1 MDKRGAEIPF
11 PPLRPGSALAMMGRH
26 DEVQQTVIRR
36 LLALGCVSL
45 LALHATATRAQS
57 SSPVQTPMDAAATHD
72 WATAE
77 ALAARYADPVAGK
90 LVTYYRLL
98 TRGQATAA
106 EISAFMQQNP
116 DWPQQSLLE
125 SRWEEALAEE
135 PDQATALAQCQIR
148 WPSGVKTLL
157 RCAAVF
163 QTANDT
169 KDETEAAR
177 RAWTGTGITDPS
189 DVSAFLAQYGGLLQ
203 PGDEWAR
210 FTALARAE
218 SPAAAAELARL
229 PADHQQAATAWLAL
243 ETEQPNAQALLAALP
258 PADQQDPGIFLS
270 GARYLRH
277 QLTDQDAL
285 AYWLSKGDAA
295 MRAGLPVQQ
304 HALWHEATYLAR
316 ALITD
321 GDPQDAYKLVNLL
334 HPQADGDQA
343 DREFLGGFIA
353 LRLLHKPGQAEPH
366 FRALAG
372 LSSAVITQSRAHYWL
387 GRSLAAD
394 GRTMQATAEYKIAA
408 SFPTTFYG
416 QLAALALGDSP
427 AALNARIMATPAPA
441 WSTTDA
447 LDFAGREVARAA
459 AMLVAWNQPR
469 RAYGF
474 LLDIGLIAPDPA
486 DYAMAAQLGLGFGVP
501 QAAVGLARMAGLH
514 GTMLL
519 KAGWPMPFQPPV
531 DAGVE
536 PAVSLG
542 LIRQESSFDVAAV
555 SPAGALGLMQ
565 LMPTTAQLQAKKQG
579 VALASQWSLTSQPDV
594 NMTLGTGYFAGVL
607 AHFDGCLPLAIAAYN
622 AGPRR
627 VDQWLAQNGDFRTPG
642 GPDVLDWLELIP
654 FNETRNYVQRV
665 VEGIAIY
672 RAEEGVTQ
680 PYPLQPW
687 LH

>member
-1 MDKRGAEIPF
+1 MIGW
-11 PPLRPGSALAMMGRH
+11 H

-45 LALHATATRAQS
+45 FALYAPTAQAQVS
-57 SSPVQTPMDAAATHD
+57 SGAQTPMDAAASHD
-72 WATAE
+72 WLTAQ

-98 TRGQATAA
+98 TRGEATAT

-125 SRWEEALAEE
+125 NRWEDALAAE
-135 PDQATALAQCQIR
+135 PDQATALSQCQIR
-148 WPSGVKTLL
+148 WPSGVKALL

-163 QTANDT
+163 QTANDS
-169 KDETEAAR
+169 KDAAEAAR

-189 DVSAFLAQYGGLLQ
+189 DVSAFLAQYGSLLQ

-210 FTALARAE
+210 FTSLARAE
-218 SPAAAAELARL
+218 SPAAGAELSRL
-229 PADHQQAATAWLAL
+229 PADRQQAASAWIAL
-243 ETEQPNAQALLAALP
+243 ETSEPNAQALLAALP
-258 PADQQDPGIFLS
+258 PADQQNPGIFLS
-270 GARYLRH
+270 GARYLRK
-277 QLTDQDAL
+277 QVTDQDAL
-285 AYWLSKGDAA
+285 AFWLSNGAA
-295 MRAGLPVQQ
+295 AIQAGLPVQQ

-321 GDPQDAYKLVNLL
+321 GDARNAYRLVNSLT
-334 HPQADGDQA
+334 PPDDADRA
-343 DREFLGGFIA
+343 DREFLAGFIA
-353 LRLLHKPGQAEPH
+353 LRLMHDPARAEPH

-372 LSSAVITQSRAHYWL
+372 LSTAVITQSRAHYWL
-387 GRSLAAD
+387 GRTLAAE
-394 GRTMQATAEYKIAA
+394 GSTMQATAEYKIAA
-408 SFPTTFYG
+408 TFPTTFYG

-427 AALNARIMATPAPA
+427 AALNARILATPAPA

-459 AMLVAWNQPR
+459 ALLVAWNQPR

-474 LLDIGLIAPDPA
+474 LLDIGVIAPDPA

-519 KAGWPMPFQPPV
+519 RAGWPIPFQPPV

-542 LIRQESSFDVAAV
+542 LIRQESSFDVAAL

-565 LMPTTAQLQAKKQG
+565 LMPATAALQARKQG
-579 VALASQWSLTSQPDV
+579 VALASQWSLTSQPEL

>member
-1 MDKRGAEIPF
+1 
-11 PPLRPGSALAMMGRH
+11 
-26 DEVQQTVIRR
+26 VIRR

-45 LALHATATRAQS
+45 LALHAPDARAQVS
-57 SSPVQTPMDAAATHD
+57 AVVQTPMDAAASHD
-72 WATAE
+72 WATAQ

-98 TRGQATAA
+98 TRGQASAV

-125 SRWEEALAEE
+125 NRWEEALAEE

-148 WPSGVKTLL
+148 WPSGVKALL

-163 QTANDT
+163 QTAADT
-169 KDETEAAR
+169 KDATEAAR

-189 DVSAFLAQYGGLLQ
+189 EVSAFLAQYGSLLQ

-218 SPAAAAELARL
+218 SPAAGAQLSRI
-229 PADHQQAATAWLAL
+229 PPDRQQAAAAWLAL
-243 ETEQPNAQALLAALP
+243 ETGQPNAQALLAALP

-270 GARYLRH
+270 GARYLRK
-277 QLTDQDAL
+277 QVTDQDAL
-285 AYWLSKGDAA
+285 AFWLGHGEVALQ
-295 MRAGLPVQQ
+295 AGLPVQQ
-304 HALWHEATYLAR
+304 HALWREATTLAR

-321 GDPQDAYKLVNLL
+321 GDARNAYRLVNDLI
-334 HPQADGDQA
+334 PPDDADRA
-343 DREFLGGFIA
+343 DREFLAGFIA
-353 LRLLHKPGQAEPH
+353 LRLMHDPARAEPH

-372 LSSAVITQSRAHYWL
+372 LSTAVITQSRAHYWL
-387 GRSLAAD
+387 GRTLAAD
-394 GRTMQATAEYKIAA
+394 GSTMQATAEYKIAA
-408 SFPTTFYG
+408 TFPTTFYG
-416 QLAALALGDSP
+416 QLGALALGDSP
-427 AALNARIMATPAPA
+427 AALNARILATPAPA

-459 AMLVAWNQPR
+459 ALLVAWNQPR

-486 DYAMAAQLGLGFGVP
+486 DYAMAAQLGLGFGLP

-519 KAGWPMPFQPPV
+519 QAGWPMPFQPPV

-536 PAVSLG
+536 PAVSFG
-542 LIRQESSFDVAAV
+542 LIRQESSFDVGAL

-565 LMPTTAQLQAKKQG
+565 LMPATAALQARKQG
-579 VALASQWSLTSQPDV
+579 VALASQWSLTTQPAL

-622 AGPRR
+622 AGPHR
-627 VDQWLAQNGDFRTPG
+627 VDQWLAQNGDFRTAG

-654 FNETRNYVQRV
+654 FTETRNYVQRV

>member
-1 MDKRGAEIPF
+1 
-11 PPLRPGSALAMMGRH
+11 MMGRH

-45 LALHATATRAQS
+45 LALHALPARAQV
-57 SSPVQTPMDAAATHD
+57 SSPGQTPMDAAAAHD
-72 WATAE
+72 WTTAA

-106 EISAFMQQNP
+106 EITAFMQQNP

-125 SRWEEALAEE
+125 TRWEEALANE
-135 PDQATALAQCQIR
+135 PDQATALGQCQIR
-148 WPSGVKTLL
+148 WPGGTKALL
-157 RCAAVF
+157 RCATAF
-163 QTANDT
+163 QTANDA
-169 KDETEAAR
+169 KDTAEAAR
-177 RAWTGTGITDPS
+177 RAWTGTGLTDPAA
-189 DVSAFLAQYGGLLQ
+189 VSAFLAQYGGLLQ
-203 PGDEWAR
+203 PGDEWER

-218 SPAAAAELARL
+218 SPAAAAELPRL
-229 PADHQQAATAWLAL
+229 PAARQQAATAWLAL
-243 ETEQPNAQALLAALP
+243 ETNQPNAQALLAALP
-258 PADQQDPGIFLS
+258 AADQQNPGIFLS
-270 GARYLRH
+270 GARFLRH
-277 QLTDQDAL
+277 QVTDQDAL
-285 AYWLSKGDAA
+285 AFWLAKGDAA
-295 MRAGLPVQQ
+295 MQAGLPVQQ
-304 HALWHEATYLAR
+304 HALWHEASYLAR

-321 GDPQDAYKLVNLL
+321 GDARDGYRLVN
-334 HPQADGDQA
+334 HITPPDDA
-343 DREFLGGFIA
+343 DRADRDFLAGFIA
-353 LRLLHKPGQAEPH
+353 LRLMQDPARAEPH
-366 FRALAG
+366 FRALAS
-372 LSSAVITQSRAHYWL
+372 LSAAVISQSRAHYWL
-387 GRSLAAD
+387 GRTLAAS
-394 GRTMQATAEYKIAA
+394 GGTMQATAEYKIAA

-427 AALNARIMATPAPA
+427 AALNARILATPAPA
-441 WSTTDA
+441 WGTTDA

-459 AMLVAWNQPR
+459 ALLVAWNQPR

-501 QAAVGLARMAGLH
+501 QAAVGLARVAGLH

-519 KAGWPMPFQPPV
+519 RAGWPIPFQPPV

-542 LIRQESSFDVAAV
+542 LIRQESSFDVAAL

-565 LMPTTAQLQAKKQG
+565 LMPATAALQARKQG
-579 VALASQWSLTSQPDV
+579 VPLSSPWALTSEPEL
-594 NMTLGTGYFAGVL
+594 NMTLGTGYFGGVL

>member
-1 MDKRGAEIPF
+1 MIGW
-11 PPLRPGSALAMMGRH
+11 H

-45 LALHATATRAQS
+45 FALHAPAAHAQAS
-57 SSPVQTPMDAAATHD
+57 AVAQTPMDAAASHD
-72 WATAE
+72 WATAQ

-125 SRWEEALAEE
+125 TRWEQALADE

-148 WPSGVKTLL
+148 WPSGVKALL
-157 RCAAVF
+157 RCATAF
-163 QTANDT
+163 QTAADT
-169 KDETEAAR
+169 KDATEAAR

-189 DVSAFLAQYGGLLQ
+189 DVSAFLAQYGSLLQ

-218 SPAAAAELARL
+218 SPAAAAELSRL
-229 PADHQQAATAWLAL
+229 PADRQQAASAWIAL
-243 ETEQPNAQALLAALP
+243 ETSQPNAQALLAALP
-258 PADQQDPGIFLS
+258 PADQQNPGLFLS
-270 GARYLRH
+270 AARYLR
-277 QLTDQDAL
+277 QQTTDQDAL
-285 AYWLSKGDAA
+285 AFWLSNGDAA
-295 MRAGLPVQQ
+295 MQAGLPVQQ
-304 HALWHEATYLAR
+304 HALWREAATLAR

-321 GDPQDAYKLVNLL
+321 GDARNAYRLVNHLA
-334 HPQADGDQA
+334 PADDADRG
-343 DREFLGGFIA
+343 DREFLAGFIA
-353 LRLLHKPGQAEPH
+353 LRLMQDPARAEPH

-372 LSSAVITQSRAHYWL
+372 LSTAVITQSRAHYWL
-387 GRSLAAD
+387 GRTLAAQ
-394 GRTMQATAEYKIAA
+394 GSTMQATAEYKIAA
-408 SFPTTFYG
+408 TFPTTFYG

-427 AALNARIMATPAPA
+427 AALNARILATPAPA

-459 AMLVAWNQPR
+459 ALLVAWNQPR

-474 LLDIGLIAPDPA
+474 LLDIGQIAPDPA

-501 QAAVGLARMAGLH
+501 QAAVGIARMAGLH

-519 KAGWPMPFQPPV
+519 RAGWPIPFQPPV

-542 LIRQESSFDVAAV
+542 LIRQESSFDVAAL

-565 LMPTTAQLQAKKQG
+565 LMPATAALQAKKQG
-579 VALASQWSLTSQPDV
+579 VALSSQWALTSQPEL

-654 FNETRNYVQRV
+654 FTETRNYVQRV

>member
-1 MDKRGAEIPF
+1 
-11 PPLRPGSALAMMGRH
+11 MMGGH
-26 DEVQQTVIRR
+26 DEVLPTVIRR
-36 LLALGCVSL
+36 LLALTCASL
-45 LALHATATRAQS
+45 LAQQVSAHAQTAA
-57 SSPVQTPMDAAATHD
+57 PQTPMDAVADHD
-72 WATAE
+72 WATA
-77 ALAARYADPVAGK
+77 AAMAARYADPVAGK
-90 LVTYYRLL
+90 LVTYYRVL

-106 EISAFMQQNP
+106 EIAAFMQQNP
-116 DWPQQSLLE
+116 DWPGQSLLAA
-125 SRWEEALAEE
+125 RWEEALAQE
-135 PDQATALAQCQIR
+135 PDQAAALSQCQAR
-148 WPSGVKTLL
+148 WPSGTKALL
-157 RCAAVF
+157 RCASAF
-163 QTANDT
+163 QAANDM
-169 KDETEAAR
+169 KDLADAAR
-177 RAWTGTGITDPS
+177 RAWTGTGITAPAE
-189 DVSAFLAQYGGLLQ
+189 VTAFLAQYGSLLQ

-218 SPAAAAELARL
+218 SPAAAAELTRL
-229 PADHQQAATAWLAL
+229 PADRQQAASTWLAL
-243 ETEQPNAQALLAALP
+243 ETNQPNAQALLAALP
-258 PADQQDPGIFLS
+258 PADQQNPGIFLS

-277 QLTDQDAL
+277 QVTDQDAL
-285 AYWLSKGDAA
+285 AFWLSNGQAA
-295 MRAGLPVQQ
+295 IQAGLPVQQ

-321 GDPQDAYKLVNLL
+321 GDARNAYRLVN
-334 HPQADGDQA
+334 HITPPDDVDRA
-343 DREFLGGFIA
+343 DREFLAGFIA
-353 LRLLHKPGQAEPH
+353 LRLMHDPERAEPH
-366 FRALAG
+366 FRDLAA

-387 GRSLAAD
+387 GRTLATD

-427 AALNARIMATPAPA
+427 AQLNARILAAPAPG
-441 WSTTDA
+441 WTTTDA

-469 RAYGF
+469 RATSF
-474 LLDIGLIAPDPA
+474 LLDIGLIAPDPP
-486 DYAMAAQLGLGFGVP
+486 DYAMAADLGLQFGVP
-501 QAAVGLARMAGLH
+501 QAAVGLARMAGAH

-519 KAGWPMPFQPPV
+519 RAGWPTPVQPPTE
-531 DAGVE
+531 AGVE
-536 PAVSLG
+536 PAVALG
-542 LIRQESSFDVAAV
+542 LMRQESSFDVEAV

-565 LMPTTAQLQAKKQG
+565 LMPATARLQAKKQG
-579 VALASQWSLTSQPDV
+579 VALRSSWALTSQPEV

-622 AGPRR
+622 AGPHR
-627 VDQWLAQNGDFRTPG
+627 VDQWLAQNGDFRSPG